1 MLAIVTGASSG
12 MGMATTAALADKG
25 YKVIMLCRSEKRGQ
39 AAYDQLMAKEGRDI
53 ELWLCDLG
61 SFASILQFADRFH
74 ETFGWAF
81 GGNDGERADDE
92 KKISDQEEVTDGKAL
107 DLLVNNAGFI
117 SLDRQ
122 ETEDHFLRDSSG

>member
-1 MLAIVTGASSG
+1 MCKWGQTPNVHANGVKPHMCKERGKGMIAIVTGASSG

-61 SFASILQFADRFH
+61 SFASIR
-74 ETFGWAF
+74 
-81 GGNDGERADDE
+81 
-92 KKISDQEEVTDGKAL
+92 
-107 DLLVNNAGFI
+107 
-117 SLDRQ
+117 
-122 ETEDHFLRDSSG
+122 